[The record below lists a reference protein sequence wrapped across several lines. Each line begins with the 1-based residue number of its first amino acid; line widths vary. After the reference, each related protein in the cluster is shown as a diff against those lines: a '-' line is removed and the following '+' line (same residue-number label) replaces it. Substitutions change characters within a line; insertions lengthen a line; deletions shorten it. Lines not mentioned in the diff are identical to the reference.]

1 MTRCPPRPHGSGI
14 PDGGKHR
21 PCRGVPGPG
30 RHVSLL
36 YCHFSRPHQ
45 GLLNERG
52 KTTTPLSSSKSP
64 PAQHHLCPL
73 PTSVIFGHIHLNP
86 QRPFHKRP
94 HDRVR
99 SSTSLSEK
107 VATQGRAVAPWPSFI
122 GAGRQ
127 GGQSFRRAAPGK
139 SKTGQVSVD
148 PLAPSPSDPPIAS
161 VLCQSRWAPQRGDS
175 PSALRLWTETTP
187 DELLRNGPR
196 PLGRPKARPSLPDLQ
211 ALGTPRVGALPELA
225 TAGAGK
231 GGPEAGATMFRAI
244 WLSVLAAGLA
254 RSPPMLARWCCHSLQ
269 GWGGQPLRDGSAG
282 RSLKPG
288 ELRGESPSSAR
299 APSKGQGCHRP
310 VSLPENPLPQTLPC
324 GSELSLLPT

>member
-1 MTRCPPRPHGSGI
+1 M
-14 PDGGKHR
+14 
-21 PCRGVPGPG
+21 
-30 RHVSLL
+30 
-36 YCHFSRPHQ
+36 
-45 GLLNERG
+45 LNERG

-64 PAQHHLCPL
+64 GSAPPVPSSYFHHP
-73 PTSVIFGHIHLNP
+73 
-86 QRPFHKRP
+86 RP
-94 HDRVR
+94 HPSQPTTPFSQATPRQRVR

-107 VATQGRAVAPWPSFI
+107 VATQARAVAPWSSFI

-211 ALGTPRVGALPELA
+211 ALGTPRVGASPELA

-231 GGPEAGATMFRAI
+231 EGPEAGASRFRAI

-254 RSPPMLARWCCHSLQ
+254 RSPAHVGPVVL
-269 GWGGQPLRDGSAG
+269 PLSSG
-282 RSLKPG
+282 PG
-288 ELRGESPSSAR
+288 A
-299 APSKGQGCHRP
+299 ANH
-310 VSLPENPLPQTLPC
+310 
-324 GSELSLLPT
+324 